1 MAIRLNI
8 IANVCFMSFIVLLD
22 YVFSL
27 FFYFV
32 FSCKVI
38 DNISSVQVG
47 SFDSD
52 NYMNVIVAVCERL
65 TPAGILQKSYLQIKR
80 NLLTFVELTYYW
92 GDYG

>member
-1 MAIRLNI
+1 
-8 IANVCFMSFIVLLD
+8 MSFIGLCFLPV
-22 YVFSL
+22 
-27 FFYFV
+27 FYFV